1 MLDRFVSLGS
11 FLVVIFSVMLFG
23 MSAWWTLLGKI
34 SEGDGI
40 LLFGGCVLS
49 AIFFAYRAFDPA
61 WLEPLSIIK
70 R

>member
-40 LLFGGCVLS
+40 LLFGCCILS
-49 AIFFAYRAFDPA
+49 AIFFTYSAFDPVC
-61 WLEPLSIIK
+61 
-70 R
+70 